1 MSEKILRLGS
11 RESPLALAQT
21 HMVADALRRQWP
33 NCQIEIHTFKTQ
45 GDIILDTALSK
56 AGDKGLFV
64 KELEI
69 ALLEN
74 RIDLAVHSMK
84 DMPGELPDGLV
95 LVSFGEREDARDV
108 LLSKD
113 HVHFADLPPGA
124 IIGTSS
130 LRREA
135 QLRRLRSDLRYEVI
149 RGNLQTRY
157 RKLEEGPYQAIVL
170 AAAGVK
176 RLGWQERIT
185 QTFDA
190 WEESV
195 PAVAQGIL
203 AIEFRSDNCR
213 VRELLAP
220 LQIKSV
226 EVVRLAE
233 RSVLTT
239 LAGGCQ
245 LPLGAYC
252 RPTEAGYEMKGV
264 VLSLDGAEAIYA
276 YTAFQADE
284 AVKAG
289 QKLAGNLLTQGGKAI
304 LDRIRPTPSSVSTDV

>member
-1 MSEKILRLGS
+1 MMTEKLIRLGS

-21 HMVADALRRQWP
+21 HQVAEALRQQWP
-33 NCQIEIHTFKTQ
+33 EIDVEIHTFKTQ

-69 ALLEN
+69 ALLEGQ
-74 RIDLAVHSMK
+74 IDVAVHSMK
-84 DMPGELPDGLV
+84 DMPGEFPDGLA

-108 LLSKD
+108 LLSK
-113 HVHFADLPPGA
+113 HQVPFEALPVGA
-124 IIGTSS
+124 VVGTSS

-135 QLRRLRSDLRYEVI
+135 QLRRLRPDLSYQVI

-170 AAAGVK
+170 AAAGVR
-176 RLGWQERIT
+176 RLGWQDRIT
-185 QTFDA
+185 QAFDA
-190 WEESV
+190 WEQSI

-203 AIEFRSDNCR
+203 GLEFRVEDSRIRN
-213 VRELLAP
+213 LIQP
-220 LQIKSV
+220 LQRPTV
-226 EVVRLAE
+226 EVARLAE
-233 RSVLTT
+233 RAVLTT

-252 RPTEAGYEMKGV
+252 RPCDHGYEMKGA
-264 VLSLDGAEAIYA
+264 VLSLDGREAVYA
-276 YTAFQADE
+276 YTTFE
-284 AVKAG
+284 ASDAVNAG
-289 QKLAGNLLTQGGKAI
+289 QRLAQDLLQQGGQAI
-304 LDRIRPTPSSVSTDV
+304 LDAIRPA